1 MELSQLD
8 APFPIDDI
16 EWRVQRCGISNNNP
30 WAMVLAYVTN
40 RAIMK
45 RLDDV
50 CGKENWKNEF
60 SPGPDGGVM
69 CGISIRIR
77 DEWVTKWDGAD
88 KTQVEAVKGGMS
100 GSMKRAAVQ
109 WGIGRYLYSL
119 EENFAICSIEKKQ
132 GWNKASFKDTD
143 NKYKNIWWQTPP
155 LPEWAMPSAPDAPH
169 EQADET
175 PAGESNK
182 DELLKSFTEFAAN
195 EKDKQSLTDEYTR
208 VWKLLTGHDHQKKC
222 EEVMRMRFHEL
233 KKAA

>member
-1 MELSQLD
+1 MDLSQLD
-8 APFPIDDI
+8 APFPVDDI
-16 EWRVQRCGISNNNP
+16 EWRVQRCGIAKNNP

-60 SPGPDGGVM
+60 TPGPDGGVM
-69 CGISIRIR
+69 CGIYIRIR
-77 DEWVTKWDGAD
+77 DEWVAKWDGAD

-119 EENFAICSIEKKQ
+119 EENFAICSIEKKN

-143 NKYKNIWWQTPP
+143 NQYKNIWWQTPP
-155 LPEWAMPSAPDAPH
+155 LPEWAMPTPPDAAQG
-169 EQADET
+169 ESDDANAD
-175 PAGESNK
+175 ESNK
-182 DELLKSFTEFAAN
+182 DELLKSFTESATSAKN
-195 EKDKQSLTDEYTR
+195 VDQL
-208 VWKLLTGHDHQKKC
+208 
-222 EEVMRMRFHEL
+222 
-233 KKAA
+233 KAAFEEAWRALRGTPQQADAKGVYDIRKSELEEAA